1 MKKMVCGL
9 MAVATLSGGIFAA
22 EPTSEGFVSLFNGKD
37 LTGWIGS
44 VDGYGATNGTLVCKG
59 GGNLYAEK
67 EYDNFILRFEF
78 KLPANA
84 NNGLGIRCEKGKNA
98 AYNGMELQILD
109 DLGSNYTK
117 LQPYQY
123 HGSIYG
129 VVPSKRGK
137 KGTFQKKVGEWNF
150 QEVRAVGDHITVILN
165 GEVIVD
171 AYLDDITETMDGK
184 KHPGLH
190 NKKGY
195 IGWLGHGSK
204 VEWRNIRIK
213 EVPADYKVV
222 STSDNATPPEGFT
235 TLFDGKGFTNWKG
248 VTGEN
253 KFNNPIVRQKAT
265 PEERTAMQIKADEL
279 MRKHWFVRDQGAL
292 YFDGSG
298 YSIATVK
305 DYADFE
311 MFVDWRLLTVRGD
324 SGLYLRGSPQVQIWD
339 AHNQWHIGSGGLYN
353 NKENPSKAL
362 KIADNLVGDWNTFYI
377 KMVGERV
384 TVKLNGELVVDN
396 TVLENYWDRK
406 QPIFPK
412 EQIELQCHG
421 DPLEFKNIYI
431 REL

>member
-1 MKKMVCGL
+1 MKKVVCGL
-9 MAVATLSGGIFAA
+9 MALATLSGGVFAA
-22 EPTSEGFVSLFNGKD
+22 EQGNEGFVSLFNGKD
-37 LTGWIGS
+37 LTGWVGS
-44 VDGYGATNGTLVCKG
+44 VEGYGAENGILVCKG

-67 EYDNFILRFEF
+67 EYDNFVLRFEF
-78 KLPANA
+78 KLPENA
-84 NNGLGIRCEKGKNA
+84 NNGLGIRCEKGKDA
-98 AYNGMELQILD
+98 AYYGMELQILD
-109 DLGSNYTK
+109 DLGSSYTT

-129 VVPSKRGK
+129 VVAAKRGK
-137 KGTFQKKVGEWNF
+137 KGTFLKKVGEWNF
-150 QEVRAVGDHITVILN
+150 QEVRAIGDHITVLLN

-171 AYLDDITETMDGK
+171 AYLDDITETADK
-184 KHPGLH
+184 KSHPGLH

-213 EVPADYKVV
+213 EVAADYKVV
-222 STSDNATPPEGFT
+222 SASDNATPPEGFT

-248 VTGEN
+248 VTNED
-253 KFNNPIVRQKAT
+253 KFDNPLVRQSAT
-265 PEERTAMQIKADEL
+265 PEVRAAMQLKADAR
-279 MRKHWFVRDQGAL
+279 MRQHWFVRDQGVL
-292 YFDGSG
+292 YFDGGGFSV
-298 YSIATVK
+298 ATVK

-339 AHNQWHIGSGGLYN
+339 AHNQWNIGSGGLYN
-353 NKENPSKAL
+353 NQKNPSKAL
-362 KIADNLVGDWNTFYI
+362 KIADNLIGDWNTFYI

-396 TVLENYWDRK
+396 TVLENYWDRN